1 MIMYVRVCIMLCMYV
16 CMYGLVDRAILYVQ
30 NQKLYDAAKEGNL
43 PEALV
48 ALDRGANV
56 NWQSF
61 DWVISIEL

>member
-1 MIMYVRVCIMLCMYV
+1 MIMYVRVCMYEYMYV
-16 CMYGLVDRAILYVQ
+16 YMRAILFVQ